1 VKTIIP
7 IAIITT
13 VLGAACAY
21 MSLRSMALSPLL
33 KDHPWLTWGTVVF
46 CLLTV
51 FLVPFLTRNGGHG
64 TAILA
69 WFSYTIF
76 GLISTFI
83 IYLAVADLAQYILG
97 RVLEAPSPLTI
108 RIIKECALWTAVV
121 ASIASVSVGCWQ
133 AMAPPKVRRVEV
145 PILGLIKALDG
156 FTIVQISDLHIN
168 SMTSKKGIEELTE
181 QVNALEPNLV
191 AITGDLVDGTVQ
203 DLLPKVEVLGN
214 LRPKNCVCYV
224 TGNHE
229 YYSGEAMNW
238 VEVFNQM
245 HWCVLMNDNVLI
257 QRNDA
262 KLIVLGVPDTAS
274 KGDRGSGP
282 KTNLNRA
289 LVEAPKGVPR
299 ILLNHK
305 PKEFFETER
314 AGIALQ
320 LSGHTHG
327 GQYFPWSV
335 LIPLFWDYPA
345 GLKRY
350 KRMWI
355 YTSTGTGFWGPPN
368 RFLRP
373 KELTLLVL
381 KKT

>member
-7 IAIITT
+7 IAVIAT
-13 VLGAACAY
+13 VLCLACAY

-33 KDHPWLTWGTVVF
+33 KGHPWLTWGTFAF

-51 FLVPFLTRNGGHG
+51 LLVPFLTRHAGQG
-64 TAILA
+64 TAVLA
-69 WFSYTIF
+69 WASYIIF
-76 GLISTFI
+76 GLISTYI
-83 IYLAVADLAQYILG
+83 VYLAVADLAQYLL
-97 RVLEAPSPLTI
+97 RRFLDAPEST
-108 RIIKECALWTAVV
+108 KCWALWGAVLATV
-121 ASIASVSVGCWQ
+121 VSVYLGCRQ
-133 AMAPPKVRRVEV
+133 ALSPPKVLRVEV

-168 SMTSKKGIEELTE
+168 SMTSKKSIEDLTE
-181 QVNALEPNLV
+181 QVNALNPNLV
-191 AITGDLVDGTVQ
+191 AITGDLVDGTVK
-203 DLLPKVEVLGN
+203 DLLPKVAPLGN
-214 LRPKNCVCYV
+214 LKPKNCVCYV

-229 YYSGEAMNW
+229 YYGGDLQNW
-238 VEVFNQM
+238 LIVFNQM
-245 HWCVLMNDNVLI
+245 HWCVLMNDNVFI
-257 QRNDA
+257 QRGDA
-262 KLIVLGVPDTAS
+262 KLAVLGIPDSTS
-274 KGDRGSGP
+274 KGARGIGP
-282 KTNLNRA
+282 KANLNRA
-289 LVEAPKGVPR
+289 LVEIPKGTPK

-305 PKEFFETER
+305 PTDFFDAER

-335 LIPLFWDYPA
+335 IVPLFWDFPA

-350 KRMWI
+350 KRMWM
-355 YTSTGTGFWGPPN
+355 YTSVGAGFWGPPN